1 MMDMK
6 IASRYK
12 LVKKLGSGSFGDIYM
27 GVNTFN
33 EDEEV
38 AIKMESTKAR
48 CPQLRYEY
56 NLYRILMESGESG
69 TKATGIPSV
78 KWWGMQDD
86 WNLMVMELLG
96 PSLEDLF
103 TYCGRKFSL
112 KTTIML
118 ADQCIKRIQEV
129 HDRYFIHRDI
139 KPDNFTMGMKQMSNT
154 VYVID
159 FGLSKKYR
167 DNRTMR
173 HIKYS
178 EDKAFVGTV
187 RYASINNHK
196 GKEQSRRD
204 DLEALG
210 YMFVYFMKGSLPWQG
225 IKGKKT
231 DKNAQILAKKENTP
245 LEELCE
251 GLPHEFVTYLDMCKS
266 LQFDQTPDYL
276 EMRKLFWKIAKRE
289 GIQFDGQFDW
299 VKLKGDK
306 GTNDIDSHLRMAN
319 HADSADGESGS
330 KSGSGD
336 N

>member
-1 MMDMK
+1 MMDMR
-6 IASRYK
+6 IANKYRM
-12 LVKKLGSGSFGDIYM
+12 VKKLGSGSFGDIYM

-56 NLYRILMESGESG
+56 NLYKLLTEAGENG
-69 TKATGIPSV
+69 TKPTGIPFV

-103 TYCGRKFSL
+103 TYCNRHFSL

-129 HDRYFIHRDI
+129 HDRFFIHRDI
-139 KPDNFTMGMKQMSNT
+139 KPDNFVMGMKSMSNT

-167 DNRTMR
+167 DHKTMK
-173 HIKYS
+173 HIKYA

-196 GKEQSRRD
+196 GREQSRRD

-210 YMFVYFMKGSLPWQG
+210 YMFIYFMKGSLPWQG
-225 IKGKKT
+225 IKGKKG
-231 DKNAQILAKKENTP
+231 DKNAQILTKKEATP
-245 LEELCE
+245 LTQLCD
-251 GLPHEFVTYLDMCKS
+251 GLPEEFSKYLDACKKLS
-266 LQFDQTPDYL
+266 FDQEPDYL
-276 EMRKLFWKIAKRE
+276 ELRKLFWKIAKRE
-289 GIQFDGQFDW
+289 NIEFDGQFDW
-299 VKLKGDK
+299 MQFKGDK
-306 GTNDIDSHLRMAN
+306 KATDLSPEMLNMDRHDTDIENS
-319 HADSADGESGS
+319 S
-330 KSGSGD
+330 KSGSF
-336 N
+336 

>member
-6 IASRYK
+6 IANRYK

-27 GVNTFN
+27 GVNSFN
-33 EDEEV
+33 EEEEV

-48 CPQLRYEY
+48 CLQLRYEY
-56 NLYRILMESGESG
+56 NLYKVLMENGESG
-69 TKATGIPSV
+69 TKATGIPFV

-103 TYCGRKFSL
+103 TYCERKFTL
-112 KTTIML
+112 KTTVMI

-129 HDRYFIHRDI
+129 HDRLFIHRDI
-139 KPDNFTMGMKQMSNT
+139 KPDNFVMGMKQMSNT

-167 DNRTMR
+167 DNKTMK
-173 HIKYS
+173 HIKDA
-178 EDKAFVGTV
+178 EDKAFIGTV

-196 GKEQSRRD
+196 GHEQSRRD

-225 IKGKKT
+225 IKGKKG
-231 DKNAQILAKKENTP
+231 DKNTLVLQKKESTP
-245 LEELCE
+245 LGELCE
-251 GLPHEFVTYLDMCKS
+251 GLPEEFSIYLDTCKK
-266 LQFDQTPDYL
+266 LGFDQTPDYL
-276 EMRKLFWKIAKRE
+276 QLRMLFWKIAKRE

-299 VKLKGDK
+299 FNYKGRKKDEQPSDFCLKGHNSV
-306 GTNDIDSHLRMAN
+306 TSR
-319 HADSADGESGS
+319 S
-330 KSGSGD
+330 KSGSVSV
-336 N
+336 

>member
-6 IASRYK
+6 IANKYR

-33 EDEEV
+33 EEEEV

-56 NLYRILMESGESG
+56 NLYKILMETGESG
-69 TKATGIPSV
+69 TKATGIPAV

-129 HDRYFIHRDI
+129 HDRFFIHRDI
-139 KPDNFTMGMKQMSNT
+139 KPDNFVMGMRNMSNT

-167 DNRTMR
+167 DNKTMK
-173 HIKYS
+173 HIKYA

-187 RYASINNHK
+187 RYASINNHR
-196 GKEQSRRD
+196 GREQSRRD

-225 IKGKKT
+225 IKGKKV
-231 DKNAQILAKKENTP
+231 DKNTQILAKKESTP
-245 LEELCE
+245 LSELCE
-251 GLPHEFVTYLDMCKS
+251 GLPEEFATYLDICKK
-266 LQFDQTPDYL
+266 LGFDQTPDYL
-276 EMRKLFWKIAKRE
+276 QLRMLFWRIAKRE
-289 GIQFDGQFDW
+289 GIEFDGQFDW
-299 VKLKGDK
+299 IQYKGDK
-306 GTNDIDSHLRMAN
+306 TPQGNMPEMVDIERHGSGNGD
-319 HADSADGESGS
+319 SGS
-330 KSGSGD
+330 KSGSVE
-336 N
+336 